1 LDKFFSCFCGLDLG
15 QETEP
20 GNLGRDK
27 PFFYFLFQK
36 IEGGQNPEF
45 SPAKRGEQKLMPPSF
60 LKFGFSTG

>member
-20 GNLGRDK
+20 GNPARDK
-27 PFFYFLFQK
+27 PFSLSFK
-36 IEGGQNPEF
+36 KNGGGQNPEF

>member
-1 LDKFFSCFCGLDLG
+1 MPWINSFLASVPVRK
-15 QETEP
+15 P

-27 PFFYFLFQK
+27 PFFCFFFQK

>member
-1 LDKFFSCFCGLDLG
+1 MPWINSFPASVAVRKL
-15 QETEP
+15 